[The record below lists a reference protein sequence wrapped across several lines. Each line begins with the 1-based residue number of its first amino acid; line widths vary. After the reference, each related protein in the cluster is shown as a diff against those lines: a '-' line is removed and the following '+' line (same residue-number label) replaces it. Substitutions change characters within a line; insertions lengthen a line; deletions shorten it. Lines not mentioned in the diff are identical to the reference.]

1 MRAPVDTEARLSVRE
16 AGVRDAELLLNWR
29 NDPETRRWSRAS
41 EVVPLADHVR
51 WLESVLASA
60 DRLLFVAEAD
70 GPVGTVRFDLVSDAP
85 EGTWEVSITVA
96 PECRGRGLAG
106 AILAAGER
114 ELRRRQSARC
124 VLASVHEDNSASV
137 ALFRKAGY
145 TGTETA
151 GPFRVLTKPLE
162 NA

>member
-1 MRAPVDTEARLSVRE
+1 MTVRE
-16 AGVRDAELLLNWR
+16 AGVGDAELLLSWR
-29 NDPETRRWSRAS
+29 NDPETRRWSRTTD
-41 EVVPLADHVR
+41 VVALADHVR
-51 WLESVLASA
+51 WLENVLASA
-60 DRLLFVAEAD
+60 DRLLFVAEKD

-96 PECRGRGLAG
+96 PESRGKGLAG

-114 ELRRRQSARC
+114 ELRRREPARC
-124 VLASVHEDNSASV
+124 VLASVHEDNAASV

-145 TGTETA
+145 TGTEAA